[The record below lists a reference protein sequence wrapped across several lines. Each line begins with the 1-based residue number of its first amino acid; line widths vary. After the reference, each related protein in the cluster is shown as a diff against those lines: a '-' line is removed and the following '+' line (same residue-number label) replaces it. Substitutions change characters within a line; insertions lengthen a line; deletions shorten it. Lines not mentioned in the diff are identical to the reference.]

1 VVPLADAGALART
14 YTKSMSLGELLA
26 SGPVMLLDP
35 VTESMLEL
43 KNVPVDFVAL
53 DDVAADKPL
62 YRPPGVGWGPLTVE
76 RPSNGDMATQP
87 LPSAADSGGGDDYG
101 VARRPAASTSDGRQ
115 PRAAAGRP
123 EDMLVGDATRVAYHR
138 EIDDVASLLRAGLS
152 VLVECEKL
160 VVDHMWRAMVT
171 MADRRGVL
179 VDVPPED
186 GGMVPRSLR
195 QRQLARLRE
204 LCRALKEREVLVIPH
219 LDLLAGGP
227 ESGISSEA
235 RELIELLYSADAG
248 SEIRV
253 DRRRDRQILAFV
265 DPSLAVPEVLGARFS
280 VRLQITGCPM
290 TVVGCDGTPQL
301 LGDALVTRAEAERFS
316 GFDAQEFYKHVAG
329 MNPVRLREALEY
341 AYADCA
347 GLPEATMDDL
357 RDRVRA
363 FKAKT
368 SAAFEVPAVKWDDI
382 GGYAGV
388 KASLDEAIG
397 LIAGAGSVPE
407 QLRRELIPRGF
418 IFYGPPG
425 TGKTLFAKA
434 IANRLGANVQVVSGP
449 EVTDMYV
456 GESERKVREL
466 FAEARRNAPA
476 VLVFDEFDAI
486 AQKRSG
492 REDGGSRAGNA
503 IVAQILT
510 EMDGFRPDPLVLVI
524 GTTNRIDII
533 DPALLRPSRFA
544 SINIGLPDHAARK
557 EIAAVHADSFAL
569 DVDQDVIELVVG
581 ATDGRNGDEIR
592 SIFRDAC
599 IGQHCR
605 CEPADAFHI
614 GRLVGKLQRASR
626 ERRAEGG

>member
-1 VVPLADAGALART
+1 
-14 YTKSMSLGELLA
+14 M
-26 SGPVMLLDP
+26 
-35 VTESMLEL
+35 
-43 KNVPVDFVAL
+43 DFVAL

-62 YRPPGVGWGPLTVE
+62 YRPPDVDWGLLRVAK
-76 RPSNGDMATQP
+76 PSNGEVALDASP
-87 LPSAADSGGGDDYG
+87 ADVAGGGDDYG
-101 VARRPAASTSDGRQ
+101 VARPPAASPSETQ
-115 PRAAAGRP
+115 PVRTAPGRP
-123 EDMLVGDATRVAYHR
+123 EDMLAGDATRVAYHR
-138 EIDDVASLLRAGLS
+138 EIEDVASLLRAGLS

-160 VVDHMWRAMVT
+160 VVDHLWRAMVT
-171 MADRRGVL
+171 KADRRGVL

-195 QRQLARLRE
+195 QRQLGRLRE
-204 LCRALKEREVLVIPH
+204 LCRALKEREVLVVPH

-227 ESGISSEA
+227 ESGISAEA
-235 RELIELLYSADAG
+235 RELIELLYTADAG
-248 SEIRV
+248 SATRV

-280 VRLQITGCPM
+280 VRLRIAGCPM
-290 TVVGCDGTPQL
+290 TVVDSDGEAQL
-301 LGDALVTRAEAERFS
+301 LGDVLVTRAEAERFT
-316 GFDAQEFYKHVAG
+316 GFNAQEFYKHVAG

-368 SAAFEVPAVKWDDI
+368 SATFEVPAVKWEDI

-486 AQKRSG
+486 AQQALRSRGWREPRRQRHRRADPHGDG
-492 REDGGSRAGNA
+492 RLPAG
-503 IVAQILT
+503 
-510 EMDGFRPDPLVLVI
+510 PLVLVI

-533 DPALLRPSRFA
+533 DRALLRPSRFA

-557 EIAAVHADSFAL
+557 AIAAVHAKSFGL
-569 DVDQDVIELVVG
+569 DVDADVIELVVG
-581 ATDGRNGDEIR
+581 ATDGRNGDEVR

-605 CEPADAFHI
+605 GEPADAFHI
-614 GRLVGKLQRASR
+614 GRLVGKLQRAGR
-626 ERRAEGG
+626 ERSTEGG